1 MPYVRRMASQR
12 TPLYHY
18 RVKDKIVGPICLTD
32 LHALLVSKKIL
43 PDTMI
48 REEHSQ
54 CWMPLATELRRQERL
69 ARLRA
74 SAFMLSCRPPKSCL
88 LFYIIALLLLA
99 CGVAHSIMLHTIPL
113 HGSAVRACHSVFHG
127 KDADVHAPS
136 YRRHEENA
144 RPGTGTLTR
153 RKRLPP
159 PRSLPCSL

>member
-18 RVKDKIVGPICLTD
+18 RVKDKIVGPISLAD

-69 ARLRA
+69 ARLRT

-88 LFYIIALLLLA
+88 LFYVIALLLLA
-99 CGVAHSIMLHTIPL
+99 CGIAHSIMRGT
-113 HGSAVRACHSVFHG
+113 VFYTEVLLMPSLAFFMG
-127 KDADVHAPS
+127 KMLMYMHLL
-136 YRRHEENA
+136 
-144 RPGTGTLTR
+144 TGGM
-153 RKRLPP
+153 RKMPAQEQER
-159 PRSLPCSL
+159 

>member
-99 CGVAHSIMLHTIPL
+99 LRRGAFHHAPHHSL

-153 RKRLPP
+153 RKHFPP
-159 PRSLPCSL
+159 LRSLPCSL

>member
-69 ARLRA
+69 
-74 SAFMLSCRPPKSCL
+74 
-88 LFYIIALLLLA
+88 LLLA
-99 CGVAHSIMLHTIPL
+99 CGVAHSIMLHTILYMEVLFVP
-113 HGSAVRACHSVFHG
+113 AIAFFMG
-127 KDADVHAPS
+127 KMLMYMHLL
-136 YRRHEENA
+136 
-144 RPGTGTLTR
+144 TGGM
-153 RKRLPP
+153 RKMPAQEPER
-159 PRSLPCSL
+159 

>member
-88 LFYIIALLLLA
+88 LF
-99 CGVAHSIMLHTIPL
+99 T
-113 HGSAVRACHSVFHG
+113 
-127 KDADVHAPS
+127 
-136 YRRHEENA
+136 
-144 RPGTGTLTR
+144 
-153 RKRLPP
+153 
-159 PRSLPCSL
+159 SLPFSFWPAAWRIPSCSTPSFTWKCCSCLP

>member
-1 MPYVRRMASQR
+1 MASQR

-99 CGVAHSIMLHTIPL
+99 CGVAHSIMLHTIL
-113 HGSAVRACHSVFHG
+113 
-127 KDADVHAPS
+127 
-136 YRRHEENA
+136 YM
-144 RPGTGTLTR
+144 
-153 RKRLPP
+153 
-159 PRSLPCSL
+159 

>member
-54 CWMPLATELRRQERL
+54 CWMPGAPGAPQGIRL
-69 ARLRA
+69 H
-74 SAFMLSCRPPKSCL
+74 AF
-88 LFYIIALLLLA
+88 
-99 CGVAHSIMLHTIPL
+99 
-113 HGSAVRACHSVFHG
+113 
-127 KDADVHAPS
+127 
-136 YRRHEENA
+136 
-144 RPGTGTLTR
+144 
-153 RKRLPP
+153 LPP
-159 PRSLPCSL
+159 S